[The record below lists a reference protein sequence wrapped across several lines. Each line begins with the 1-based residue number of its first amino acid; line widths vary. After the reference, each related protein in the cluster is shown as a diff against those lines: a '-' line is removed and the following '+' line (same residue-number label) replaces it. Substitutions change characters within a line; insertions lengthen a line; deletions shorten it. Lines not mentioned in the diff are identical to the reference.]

1 MSGKDSGDAR
11 FETIFRRYYARVW
24 RYFRACRVADDE
36 AHDLAQDAF
45 KRLFERIGS
54 IRNEN
59 EWPFLQSIARTVFL
73 NWLRAQKT
81 QKRGSARV
89 LELDDPDLTAQMP
102 VTEQP
107 DYATKQRD
115 AVRSRQLRDAIEAL
129 PNGQKQ
135 CMELWLDELSYEEI
149 AAGLRITL
157 DAVKSRI
164 RDARKA
170 LSARLGETLPE
181 ETSS

>member
-1 MSGKDSGDAR
+1 MNGRDGGDAR

-45 KRLFERIGS
+45 KRLFERIGQ

-59 EWPFLQSIARTVFL
+59 EWPFLQSVARTVFL

-81 QKRGSARV
+81 QKRGSAKTV
-89 LELDDPDLTAQMP
+89 DLDDPELAAKMP
-102 VTEQP
+102 IAEQP
-107 DYATKQRD
+107 DYATRQQD
-115 AVRSRQLRDAIEAL
+115 AVRSRQLREAIEAL
-129 PNGQKQ
+129 PNGQRQ

-149 AAGLRITL
+149 SAGLRITL

-181 ETSS
+181 EEP